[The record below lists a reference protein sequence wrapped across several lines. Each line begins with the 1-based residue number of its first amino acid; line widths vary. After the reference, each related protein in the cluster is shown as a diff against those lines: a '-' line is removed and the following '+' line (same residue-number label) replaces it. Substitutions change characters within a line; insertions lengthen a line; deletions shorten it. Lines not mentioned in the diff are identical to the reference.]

1 MVKKTA
7 QQTPPGGSHILAFL
21 AAANTD
27 DGQLKINELVNQLV
41 GLTRKPLQRNEGE
54 EAYSVEM
61 LKRCAILD
69 IQNKIKEFNLMV
81 ALVQL
86 RLELHR

>member
-7 QQTPPGGSHILAFL
+7 QQTPPGGGHIIAFL

-27 DGQLKINELVNQLV
+27 DGQLKINELVNQVV
-41 GLTRKPLQRNEGE
+41 GLTRKPLQQDEGE

-61 LKRCAILD
+61 LKGLD
-69 IQNKIKEFNLMV
+69 IQNKINEFHLMV
-81 ALVQL
+81 GLVQL
-86 RLELHR
+86 RLELRR